1 VVTRRNALGRGLDA
15 LIPAA
20 PPPRPAREAH
30 DAPVGSEIAVSDIAP
45 NPDQPRRRF
54 DDSEIARLADSI
66 QRHGVLQP
74 VVVRRAEPGAAR
86 PYELV
91 VGERRWRA
99 SQRAGRATIP
109 AVVQDVEPS
118 ALLEVALI
126 ENVQRR
132 DLNPI
137 ELAHAFRTLLDVGHT
152 QEEIGQ
158 RVGLD
163 RSSVANHLRLL
174 ELPKELQE
182 DVELGALTMGHA
194 KALLQLS
201 NPERRRLLRDRITR
215 DGLSVRAAESLARS
229 LAAPGAARSAKPKTK
244 STGKADPN
252 LRSLIEQLESHLQTR
267 VRIEGAEGHGRMEIH
282 FHGPEELD
290 RVARTILEGRPA

>member
-20 PPPRPAREAH
+20 PPVRPEREGQE
-30 DAPVGSEIAVSDIAP
+30 APVGSELAVSDIAP

-54 DDSEIARLADSI
+54 DDTELARLADSI

-74 VVVRRAEPGAAR
+74 VVVRRAEAGAAR

-137 ELAHAFRTLLDVGHT
+137 ELAHAFRTLLDVGQT
-152 QEEIGQ
+152 QEQIGQ
-158 RVGLD
+158 SVGLD

-201 NPERRRLLRDRITR
+201 NPERRRFLRDRITR
-215 DGLSVRAAESLARS
+215 DGLSVRAAEGLARS
-229 LAAPGAARSAKPKTK
+229 LSAPAAARSAKPTK
-244 STGKADPN
+244 SAGKGDPN

-290 RVARTILEGRPA
+290 RVARTILEGRRA

>member
-1 VVTRRNALGRGLDA
+1 
-15 LIPAA
+15 LIPSA
-20 PPPRPAREAH
+20 PARPAREPQASS
-30 DAPVGSEIAVSDIAP
+30 VGSELAVSDIAP
-45 NPDQPRRRF
+45 NPEQPRRRF
-54 DDSEIARLADSI
+54 DDAELARLADSI

-74 VVVRRAEPGAAR
+74 IVVRRAEAGATR

-99 SQRAGRATIP
+99 SQRAGRETIP

-118 ALLEVALI
+118 ALLELALI
-126 ENVQRR
+126 ENVQRH

-137 ELAHAFRTLLDVGHT
+137 ELAQAFRALLDAGLT
-152 QEEIGQ
+152 QEQIGQ

-182 DVELGALTMGHA
+182 DVELGTLTMGHA

-201 NPERRRLLRDRITR
+201 NPERRRHLRDRISR
-215 DGLSVRAAESLARS
+215 DGLSVRAAEGLARS
-229 LAAPGAARSAKPKTK
+229 LAAPGAARSAKPSTK
-244 STGKADPN
+244 KSAGKGDPN
-252 LRSLIEQLESHLQTR
+252 LRSLIEQLESHLLTR
-267 VRIEGAEGHGRMEIH
+267 VRIDGAEGHGRMEIH

-290 RVARTILEGRPA
+290 RVARTILEGRRT